1 MIQKLKITRYIIV
14 LIFISSFSVVSQQN
28 RISIQKSLILDDR
41 LSPDEIILKLYQHKK
56 WGPGQITIKEWNQIK
71 KILLSVK
78 KKPITLRDQYFFCL
92 IECNRYTLSKEI
104 GKALYCLENFHKKVR
119 ELNDENEL
127 INVYQLFIT
136 IYSESNMIDDA
147 IKYTDLLYS
156 LKSKNKSYDEVMEFS
171 NWFVWKYYT
180 YGRYKKN
187 ESLLNKAQE
196 LGEKRINYY
205 EKHPSNESGIGDDFK
220 VNAMILLQL
229 KKWEKAIKISK
240 RGLLNFGLDIHNKDE
255 GYLSY
260 RRKLLT
266 YISVAFAHLNNKD
279 SALYYMDLPVMFQNK
294 SSDRNLFITTKN
306 KFLDGEEVIELI
318 NVFSILNLKS
328 KAVELAYEAVY
339 SKNKIKRKDFREYIL
354 STFPK
359 VFLNSGYYKEAAE
372 GFKLAYELS
381 DSISKLELKTHIEK
395 ESTHNR
401 IELTNINEI
410 NVKKDEINKKKLERQ
425 ILVKNLFISGFSI
438 FLIFSIII
446 FFQRNKI
453 KKGKKLSDEL
463 LLNIL
468 PFSIAEELKIK
479 GSAESKL
486 IDMVTVLFTDFKGF
500 TQLSE
505 KFTPQELV
513 AEINECFSEF
523 DKIMLK
529 YNIEKIKTIGDAY
542 MAAGGL
548 PTSNKTHAQ
557 DVVSA
562 AIEIQE
568 YMSNY
573 EKIRTA
579 EGKLFFEIRIG
590 IHSGPVVAGI
600 VGIRKFAY
608 DIWGDTVNIAS
619 RMESSGEVG
628 KVNVS
633 ESTFELTKEMFKFE
647 YRGKITAK
655 GKGEINMYFVEQKQS

>member
-1 MIQKLKITRYIIV
+1 MIQKLKITIYIIV

-240 RGLLNFGLDIHNKDE
+240 RGLLNLGLDIHNKDE

-260 RRKLLT
+260 RRKILT

-279 SALYYMDLPVMFQNK
+279 SALYYMDLPEMFQNK

-306 KFLDGEEVIELI
+306 KFLDGEEVIERI
-318 NVFSILNLKS
+318 NIFSILNLKS

-381 DSISKLELKTHIEK
+381 DSISQLELKTHIEK

-410 NVKKDEINKKKLERQ
+410 NIKKDEINKKKLERQ

-619 RMESSGEVG
+619 RMEGSGEVG
-628 KVNVS
+628 KVNIS

>member
-1 MIQKLKITRYIIV
+1 MIQKLKITIYIIV